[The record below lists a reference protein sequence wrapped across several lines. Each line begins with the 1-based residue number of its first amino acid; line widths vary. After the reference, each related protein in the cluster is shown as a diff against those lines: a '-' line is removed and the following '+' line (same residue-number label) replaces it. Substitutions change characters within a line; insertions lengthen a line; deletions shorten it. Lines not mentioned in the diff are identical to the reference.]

1 MVYNAEPHA
10 PIDHGSTGRIMAAV
24 AFQGRS
30 PCITS
35 PLTYPLKDTNMTST
49 DTLTETHELSV
60 RYCFACKN
68 YGSSMVQFFKDDIDK
83 LASKLIRLGVS
94 EEALTEIYNQHVG

>member
-1 MVYNAEPHA
+1 MHYVTK
-10 PIDHGSTGRIMAAV
+10 DVST
-24 AFQGRS
+24 QGH
-30 PCITS
+30 
-35 PLTYPLKDTNMTST
+35 NMTST

-94 EEALTEIYNQHVG
+94 EEALTEIYNQHVYNILPSAD

>member
-1 MVYNAEPHA
+1 MHYVT
-10 PIDHGSTGRIMAAV
+10 IDVSTQGHNMAKT
-24 AFQGRS
+24 
-30 PCITS
+30 ITW
-35 PLTYPLKDTNMTST
+35 
-49 DTLTETHELSV
+49 TELDELGV

-94 EEALTEIYNQHVG
+94 EEALTEIYNQHVYNILPSAD

>member
-1 MVYNAEPHA
+1 MHYVTF
-10 PIDHGSTGRIMAAV
+10 DVST
-24 AFQGRS
+24 QGH
-30 PCITS
+30 
-35 PLTYPLKDTNMTST
+35 NMTTTST
-49 DTLTETHELSV
+49 FVETHELSV

-94 EEALTEIYNQHVG
+94 EEALTEIYDQHVYNILPSAD